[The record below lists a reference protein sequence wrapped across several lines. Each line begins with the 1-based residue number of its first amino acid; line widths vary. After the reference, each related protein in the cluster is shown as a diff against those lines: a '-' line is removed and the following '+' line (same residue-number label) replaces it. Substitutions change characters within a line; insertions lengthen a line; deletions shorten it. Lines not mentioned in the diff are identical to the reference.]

1 LVAVVHGLQRRSRA
15 YMDDPT
21 DGNEVALRWLSEM
34 HRESTGEHDKRFLLL
49 GVHMTSP
56 ARTRLVAPH
65 VGTSVLEPDHLLQLG
80 NVPSR
85 FTCFVRTGCPLKLT
99 WENDG
104 ERHMSTIPAAAD
116 SRA

>member
-1 LVAVVHGLQRRSRA
+1 MVSGCVGQWLRPSVAASARGDDVIVAGELRRKV
-15 YMDDPT
+15 
-21 DGNEVALRWLSEM
+21 EI
-34 HRESTGEHDKRFLLL
+34 
-49 GVHMTSP
+49 
-56 ARTRLVAPH
+56 
-65 VGTSVLEPDHLLQLG
+65 DHLLQLG